1 MLWNKA
7 KASTLTGSVGIRP
20 NLEGIQHMKKG
31 IDLVYDEVTIFIK
44 SLSFF
49 PLTQAPETESIRNV

>member
-1 MLWNKA
+1 
-7 KASTLTGSVGIRP
+7 
-20 NLEGIQHMKKG
+20 MKKW